1 VSSSPSTPENTVIS
15 QENYSDLTDENERQK
30 TPRFS
35 SILSERYSV
44 NEVSTNTIDESLC
57 DNIQKSSSEESVES
71 VESGES
77 EEEILLDL
85 CLNSG
90 NGNYETYVE
99 NREPSTSIEIAENI
113 TI

>member
-1 VSSSPSTPENTVIS
+1 VSSSPSTPENTVVS

-57 DNIQKSSSEESVES
+57 DNIRKSSSEESG
-71 VESGES
+71 ESGES